1 MFLIINCLIIVQH
14 VKIRKSYFLFNTNNF
29 KFQFNLKFF
38 NQIWNLNMTK
48 NIANIF
54 QLLLNFFQLKT
65 NYLENKHLNRYLMT
79 NINPKNFYIIKDLSD
94 RYKKVMY
101 YHISQFLNIN
111 NFLKLMIVIIRIYK
125 ILACKRHI

>member
-1 MFLIINCLIIVQH
+1 
-14 VKIRKSYFLFNTNNF
+14 
-29 KFQFNLKFF
+29 
-38 NQIWNLNMTK
+38 MTK